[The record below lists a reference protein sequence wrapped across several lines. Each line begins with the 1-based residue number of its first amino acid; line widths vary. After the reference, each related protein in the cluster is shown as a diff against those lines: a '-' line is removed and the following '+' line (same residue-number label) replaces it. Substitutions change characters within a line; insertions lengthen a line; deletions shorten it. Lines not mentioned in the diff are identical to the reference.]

1 MILEMIC
8 RSKIKSKN
16 HYLEHRDMHNLA
28 KGFYSNTT
36 SLSLRHLHTDAAEGS
51 AGSNELKAM
60 LVMESVATR
69 RK

>member
-1 MILEMIC
+1 
-8 RSKIKSKN
+8 
-16 HYLEHRDMHNLA
+16 MHNLA